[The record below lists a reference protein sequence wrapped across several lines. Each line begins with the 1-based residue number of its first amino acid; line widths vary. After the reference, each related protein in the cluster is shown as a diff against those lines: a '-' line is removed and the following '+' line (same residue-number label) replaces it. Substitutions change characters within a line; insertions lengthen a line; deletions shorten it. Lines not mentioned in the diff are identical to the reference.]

1 MQHWNWAIYF
11 VIQISDFNFEVDADY
26 EYAKVKCFN
35 YVIGQY
41 ITLYIIVGS
50 YISMEY
56 QISEYPTAAISNDW
70 NIQQSDYKISYI
82 LYSVYCILCT
92 VYYTVYSIQS

>member
-35 YVIGQY
+35 YVIGHY
-41 ITLYIIVGS
+41 IILYIIVGS
-50 YISMEY
+50 YISM
-56 QISEYPTAAISNDW
+56 
-70 NIQQSDYKISYI
+70 
-82 LYSVYCILCT
+82 
-92 VYYTVYSIQS
+92 